1 MWSRVGGVG
10 EDPAFGPGAVE
21 VPELERAPPDAP
33 AKPEYSERLWP
44 GPVVWIVAFGSIGVL
59 ALAYGSSLGSTSG
72 WLVALGGGVIAAI
85 LIVRSAAQ
93 VTVADERLRAGR
105 AGIEW
110 EFTGRVLPLDADQAR
125 SARGPDGDP
134 SAFMLLRPGVGPGAV
149 VVEVTDPHD
158 PHRTWL
164 VASRQPERLARA
176 IETARG
182 RLSP

>member
-1 MWSRVGGVG
+1 
-10 EDPAFGPGAVE
+10 
-21 VPELERAPPDAP
+21 VPTPDAP

-93 VTVADERLRAGR
+93 VTVTDERLRAGR

-110 EFTGRVLPLDADQAR
+110 EFTGQVLPLDADQAR